1 MKTILQHLRA
11 SKYHLQKM
19 EFLNLGIPI
28 SRPGSLVSILLL
40 SLLMGSCDIIG
51 TRDTPPTPVELNF
64 KAAAIIEA
72 DQQFA
77 FELFREVNALAEDE
91 NIMISPLS
99 VSYALGMT
107 YNGAAGTTEEAF
119 GDVLH
124 FDGLTKQEVNESYKD
139 LMGQLV
145 TLDKQVEFSIANSI
159 WYRLGANVLDTFITT
174 NREYFDAAV
183 EELDF
188 SDPASVDVIND
199 WIGEQT
205 NDKIKDMLDQIPPG
219 VYMYLVN
226 AIYFNAEW
234 KYTFDKDDTFSG
246 DFHLEGGGT
255 EAVDYMKIEESFGY
269 ALQEEYAAVELPY
282 GDSAFSM
289 VAILPAEEI
298 PIDSFI
304 VNYGQKE
311 WSQLSSLSATQKMT
325 VEMPKFKYGFK
336 SLLNDP
342 LTGLGLGIAFS
353 GAADFSG
360 ITRETD
366 LFISRVIH
374 QTFIDVNEKGTE
386 AAAATIVE
394 MRETSA
400 FMNYIRFDRPFLYII
415 KENSTGAILFMGKV
429 GKPIYEE

>member
-1 MKTILQHLRA
+1 MKTH
-11 SKYHLQKM
+11 
-19 EFLNLGIPI
+19 
-28 SRPGSLVSILLL
+28 PGSIAVIFLIL
-40 SLLMGSCDIIG
+40 MITGSCDIIG
-51 TRDTPPTPVELNF
+51 TGDTPPTPVKLNF
-64 KAAAIIEA
+64 KAAEIIEA

-77 FELFREVNALAEDE
+77 FDLFSEVNALSEEE

-107 YNGAAGTTEEAF
+107 YNGAAGTTQDAFEE
-119 GDVLH
+119 VLH
-124 FDGLTKQEVNESYKD
+124 FQGLTKQEVNESYKD

-159 WYRLGANVLDTFITT
+159 WYRLGASVLDSFINT

-199 WIGEQT
+199 WIEEKT
-205 NDKIKDMLDQIPPG
+205 NDKIRDMLDQIPPG

-234 KYTFDKDDTFSG
+234 KYTFDKDDTFTG

-255 EAVDYMKIEESFGY
+255 EAVDYMKIEQSFGY
-269 ALQEEYAAVELPY
+269 ALQEDYAAVELPY

-289 VAILPAEEI
+289 VAILPSEEI
-298 PIDSFI
+298 PFDSFI
-304 VNYGQKE
+304 VMYGQEE
-311 WSQLSSLSATQKMT
+311 WSRLGSLSGTQKMI
-325 VEMPKFKYGFK
+325 VELPKFKYEFK

-342 LTGLGLGIAFS
+342 LTGLGLGVAFS
-353 GAADFSG
+353 DAADFSG
-360 ITRETD
+360 ITTETD
-366 LFISRVIH
+366 LYISRVIH

-400 FMNYIRFDRPFLYII
+400 LMNYIRFDRPFVYII

-429 GKPIYEE
+429 GRPVYE